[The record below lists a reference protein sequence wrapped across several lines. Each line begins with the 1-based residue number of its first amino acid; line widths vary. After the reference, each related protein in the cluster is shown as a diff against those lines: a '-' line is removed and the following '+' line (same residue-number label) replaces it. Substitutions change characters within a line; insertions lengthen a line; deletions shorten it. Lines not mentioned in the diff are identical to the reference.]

1 MAAQMRPVTKRDLVS
16 AMLRWMFFQTSCWS
30 WERMQN
36 VAWCWHLLPILRR
49 LYPKAEDLRGAL
61 KRHLVFYNT
70 EPTMSHAVS
79 GVVIAMEEQ
88 RAAGASIPDEA
99 INAVKA
105 GIMGPLAAIGDSILA
120 SATNAVLLSIAMGI
134 ALQGN
139 ILGPLLF
146 FLAWSVII
154 FALSWYLI
162 NTGYRTGLGMVE
174 AGLLA
179 GKRVEQ
185 LTEIMTVLGMMV
197 IGALTATYIG
207 LTTKLQWTFQ
217 AQTTTLQSILDGILP
232 KLLPLLLVALLWW
245 LHQFKNWS
253 IMKLL
258 GLTVLVGTIGA
269 LIGVF

>member
-1 MAAQMRPVTKRDLVS
+1 MAAQTRSVTKRELLS

-36 VAWCWHLLPILRR
+36 VAWCWHLLPILKR
-49 LYPKAEDLRGAL
+49 LYPKAEDLRAAL

-70 EPTMSHAVS
+70 EPTLSQAVS

-88 RAAGASIPDEA
+88 RAAGADVPDA
-99 INAVKA
+99 TINAVKA

-120 SATNAVLLSIAMGI
+120 SATNAVLLSIGMGI

-139 ILGPLLF
+139 ILGPILF
-146 FLAWSVII
+146 FVAWVTII
-154 FALSWYLI
+154 CALSWYLI
-162 NTGYRTGLGMVE
+162 NAGYRTGLGMVE

-185 LTEIMTVLGMMV
+185 LTEIMTVLGMVV
-197 IGALTATYIG
+197 IGALVGTYVG
-207 LTTKLQWTFQ
+207 LTTTVQWVFQ
-217 AQTTTLQSILDGILP
+217 QQTTTLQSILDGILP
-232 KLLPLLLVALLWW
+232 KLLPLLFAALLWW

-253 IMKLL
+253 ILKLL
-258 GLTVLVGTIGA
+258 GFTVLLGTVGA
-269 LIGVF
+269 VIGVF